1 MGRSRG
7 LLERK
12 IGAEPGSLSQK
23 LGSSGE
29 VLVQS
34 TCMPVGGAGS
44 CVRLC
49 SFLGPEATLLVG
61 VCICVHACIYLCRGA
76 SG

>member
-1 MGRSRG
+1 MSRSRG

-23 LGSSGE
+23 LGSRGE

-34 TCMPVGGAGS
+34 TCMPVGVG
-44 CVRLC
+44 RL
-49 SFLGPEATLLVG
+49 
-61 VCICVHACIYLCRGA
+61 LCA
-76 SG
+76 SV

>member
-23 LGSSGE
+23 LGSRGE

-34 TCMPVGGAGS
+34 TCMPVGVGRLL
-44 CVRLC
+44 CV
-49 SFLGPEATLLVG
+49 SV
-61 VCICVHACIYLCRGA
+61 
-76 SG
+76 

>member
-12 IGAEPGSLSQK
+12 VGAELGSLSQK
-23 LGSSGE
+23 LGSREE

-34 TCMPVGGAGS
+34 TCMPVGVG
-44 CVRLC
+44 
-49 SFLGPEATLLVG
+49 TLL
-61 VCICVHACIYLCRGA
+61 CV
-76 SG
+76 SV